1 MKLTI
6 GKKLIGSFLIIAVI
20 SGISSVIFYSSLN
33 KVNRSYLDLV
43 ERQAKL
49 KLNANSI
56 KFNVAVQSGSLNAF
70 LLMDDD
76 KYISDIH
83 KANDNVA
90 LLSKQSLELIGDS
103 SEEKKLND
111 LIKSNQNYKD
121 VVDQVFTLSK
131 TNKKEARQVVMQK
144 GIPISNVIMIFAQQ
158 FSDHQD
164 QIMNKEIEANQ
175 GLVKFTKWL
184 TVLISAVTFTLAMI
198 IGVFISR
205 MISKPMVL
213 LTRAAE
219 LISSSDLTIEDV
231 HVKQRDEIG
240 RLAGSFNQMKD
251 NLRQVIRQINSSSD
265 NVVTISS
272 DLTHSAEQTGKAAEY
287 ITGIMQ
293 ELADGS
299 EKQVNSMEES
309 MQAVNEMS
317 SGIQQIAYNAK
328 MTSSL
333 SLHAIEKASDGNQGI
348 QSVTKQM
355 DNIHMT
361 MNQLSE
367 VVKGMRERS
376 IEIEMFVKVI
386 TDIALQTNLLAL
398 NASIEAARAGEQGRG
413 FAVVAV
419 EVRKLAEQSNHSA
432 RQITQL
438 INNIQNDTNQVVQSM
453 EAGVV
458 EVEEGIRVAHA
469 AGHIFGEIKH
479 VIDDVALQIQDVS
492 SSSNQLSAQTTKVVQ
507 SMKMVTGLSNE
518 VASGTQNVAGVTEEQ
533 LASTQEI
540 LAYATSLSKMAEDL
554 QMLVQN
560 FKIK

>member
-1 MKLTI
+1 MQLSI

-20 SGISSVIFYSSLN
+20 SGISSAIFYNSLN
-33 KVNRSYLDLV
+33 KVNQSYLELV

-70 LLMDDD
+70 LLMDDK

-111 LIKSNQNYKD
+111 LIKSNQRYKD
-121 VVDQVFTLSK
+121 VVDHVFALSG
-131 TNKKEARQVVMQK
+131 TNKKEARQVVMEK

-175 GLVKFTKWL
+175 GLVKFAKLL
-184 TVLISAVTFTLAMI
+184 TILISVATFTLAMI
-198 IGVFISR
+198 IGTYISR

-231 HVKQRDEIG
+231 HVNNRDEIG
-240 RLAGSFNQMKD
+240 RLAKSFNQMKD
-251 NLRQVIRQINSSSD
+251 NLQQVIRQINSSSD

-272 DLTHSAEQTGKAAEY
+272 ELTHSAEQTGKAAEN
-287 ITGIMQ
+287 ITDIMQ

-309 MQAVNEMS
+309 MQAINEMS

-333 SLHAIEKASDGNQGI
+333 SLQAIEKALDGNQGI

-355 DNIHMT
+355 DCIHMT

-376 IEIEMFVKVI
+376 IEIEKFVKVI
-386 TDIALQTNLLAL
+386 TGIALQTNLLAL

-432 RQITQL
+432 RQITEL
-438 INNIQNDTNQVVQSM
+438 INNIQNDTNQVVLSM
-453 EAGVV
+453 EAGVI
-458 EVEEGIRVAHA
+458 EVEEGIRVAYA
-469 AGHIFGEIKH
+469 AGHIFAEIKH
-479 VIDDVALQIQDVS
+479 VVDDVAQQIQDVS
-492 SSSNQLSAQTTKVVQ
+492 ISSDQLSSHTIKVVQ
-507 SMKMVTGLSNE
+507 SMNMVTALSNE

-540 LAYATSLSKMAEDL
+540 IAYANSLSKMAEDL
-554 QMLVQN
+554 QILVRN
-560 FKIK
+560 FKI